1 MAMATYGTM
10 CIELLT
16 RDNYE
21 TWKIQMRTL
30 LVKNDL
36 WTYVGGL
43 KVKPELI
50 DGNAESREA
59 WCEWTETGE
68 KAKADLILC
77 ISPAELKQIKNSV
90 TSREIWIRLEEVYP
104 SKGSARKA
112 TLLKLLIQLK
122 MSDTGDVR
130 DHLSKFFDIVDK
142 LSEMEIKSTKIYC
155 RLCCFTV
162 YQRVMRI
169 FDAQSNQA
177 MIFHRPRSSEKILR
191 HC

>member
-1 MAMATYGTM
+1 MAMASFGTM
-10 CIELLT
+10 RIELLT

-30 LVKNDL
+30 LVKSDL

-90 TSREIWIRLEEVYP
+90 TSREIWIRLDP
-104 SKGSARKA
+104 PKGSARKA

-130 DHLSKFFDIVDK
+130 DHLRKFFDIVDK

-162 YQRVMRI
+162 YQRVMKI
-169 FDAQSNQA
+169 FDAQSNDA
-177 MIFHRPRSSEKILR
+177 MIFHRQMFSESK
-191 HC
+191 